1 MGAYPVRDEHAEARH
16 GWASSFPVFRA
27 ARASEVVAQLSAFI
41 GEPSVEQVRA
51 WDESIPPLQ
60 GQVDE
65 VLTRESR
72 AVGYEA
78 ILEYEL
84 PLEFRRPDAILLAGG
99 SVFVLEMKGKSRAL
113 QADIDQAAAY
123 ARDLRAYHRECET
136 RPVHPILVLTKAHG
150 HVGERSGVQIVG
162 MDVIDDIVERMNG
175 VATPNPV
182 EPERFLARSAYRPL
196 PSLVEAARELFQSR
210 TLRRIYRA
218 ATATG
223 PAVDAIT
230 SIIHEAAAAGERRL
244 VLLTGLPGAGKTLV
258 GLQIAHAAFLDDL
271 AVDRGDGKPTAPA
284 VFLSGNG
291 PLVEVLQYELRSA
304 GGGGRAFVRGVK
316 QYVDTYSKSPASVPP
331 EHVLIFD
338 EAQRAFDAK
347 KVSKVH
353 GSNPNLRSEPEHFV
367 EFARRVPGWCVVIAL
382 IGGGQEIHE
391 GEEAGLGLWRM
402 AVEEAS
408 HSDRWIVHGP
418 PAAAQYFRGYPDTRL
433 DDRLHLG
440 SELRYHVA
448 TRQHEFVAG
457 LIGET
462 EAGDQPLIAHD
473 LDMSGYHLRITRD
486 LDVAKSYLRS
496 RYADD
501 PTARFGM
508 IASSRDKDLER
519 FGMPNGWNATKNVR
533 YGPWYVA
540 SEDDP
545 SRRSCRLLRDCV
557 TEFGAQGLELD
568 AVLLGWGTDYVLD
581 GGRWSIT
588 GMRRYARGSLVE
600 DPFRLRRNAYRVL
613 LTRARDATI
622 VYVPPLPALDET
634 FAYLIA
640 CGFVSLDQSA
650 I

>member
-1 MGAYPVRDEHAEARH
+1 M
-16 GWASSFPVFRA
+16 
-27 ARASEVVAQLSAFI
+27 AQLTSFI
-41 GEPSVEQVRA
+41 GEPSARADTYLGQVN
-51 WDESIPPLQ
+51 PPLQ
-60 GQVDE
+60 GQVSKVPSHE
-65 VLTRESR
+65 AR
-72 AVGYEA
+72 ATGYKA
-78 ILEYEL
+78 DPQYEL
-84 PLEFRRPDAILLAGG
+84 PLEFRRPDAVLLAGG

-113 QADIDQAAAY
+113 QADIDQASAY
-123 ARDLRAYHRECET
+123 ARDLRAYHRECES
-136 RPVHPILVLTKAHG
+136 RPVHPLLVLTKAHG
-150 HVGERSGVQIVG
+150 HIGERSGVQIVG
-162 MDVIDDIVERMNG
+162 MDAIDDVVERLNG

-182 EPERFLARSAYRPL
+182 EPARFLASTAYRPL

-210 TLRRIYRA
+210 TLRRIHRA
-218 ATATG
+218 ASATE
-223 PAVDAIT
+223 PAVAAIT
-230 SIIHEAAAAGERRL
+230 SIIHEAAANGDRRL

-258 GLQIAHAAFLDDL
+258 GLQIAHASFLDDL
-271 AVDRGDGKPTAPA
+271 AVDRGDGRPTAPA

-316 QYVDTYSKSPASVPP
+316 QYVDTYTKSPTSVPP

-353 GSNPNLRSEPEHFV
+353 GSNPNGRSEPEHFV

-391 GEEAGLGLWRM
+391 GEEGGLGLWRM

-408 HSDRWIVHGP
+408 RSNRWTVHGP
-418 PAAAQYFRGYPDTRL
+418 PAAARYFDGYQDARL

-448 TRQHEFVAG
+448 TRLHEFVAG

-462 EAGDQPLIAHD
+462 VSADLPQLAHD
-473 LDMSGYHLRITRD
+473 LDVSGYHLQITRD
-486 LDVAKSYLRS
+486 LDVAKSYLRA

-519 FGMPNGWNATKNVR
+519 LGMPNGWDATKNVR
-533 YGPWYVA
+533 YGPWYA
-540 SEDDP
+540 EDEDDP
-545 SRRSCRLLRDCV
+545 GGRSCRLLRDCV

-568 AVLLGWGTDYVLD
+568 AVLLGWGTDYVLE
-581 GGRWSIT
+581 GGKWT
-588 GMRRYARGSLVE
+588 NAAMRHYARGSLVE

-613 LTRARDATI
+613 LTRARDAT
-622 VYVPPLPALDET
+622 VLYVPPLPLLEET
-634 FAYLIA
+634 YAHLLA
-640 CGFVSLDQSA
+640 SGFVSLDRSA
-650 I
+650 V

>member
-41 GEPSVEQVRA
+41 GEPSGEQVRA

-60 GQVDE
+60 GEVGE
-65 VLTRESR
+65 VLGRESR
-72 AVGYEA
+72 AAGYEA

-99 SVFVLEMKGKSRAL
+99 SIFVLEMKGKARPL

-123 ARDLRAYHRECET
+123 ARDLRAYHRECES
-136 RPVHPILVLTKAHG
+136 RPVHPLLVLTKARG
-150 HVGERSGVQIVG
+150 HVGERAGVQIVG
-162 MDVIDDIVERMNG
+162 MDAIDDVVERLNG

-182 EPERFLARSAYRPL
+182 EPEKFLARTAYRPL

-210 TLRRIYRA
+210 TLRRIHRA
-218 ATATG
+218 ASATE
-223 PAVDAIT
+223 PAVAAIT
-230 SIIHEAAAAGERRL
+230 SIIHEAAAAGDRRL
-244 VLLTGLPGAGKTLV
+244 ILLTGLPGAGKTLV
-258 GLQIAHAAFLDDL
+258 GLQVAHASFLDDL
-271 AVDRGDGKPTAPA
+271 AVDRGDGRPTAPA

-316 QYVDTYSKSPASVPP
+316 QYVDTYSKSPTSVPP

-353 GSNPNLRSEPEHFV
+353 GSNPNGRSEPEHFV

-391 GEEAGLGLWRM
+391 GEEGGLGLWRM

-408 HSDRWIVHGP
+408 HSSRWIVHGP
-418 PAAAQYFRGYPDTRL
+418 PGAAQYFRGYPDTRL

-462 EAGDQPLIAHD
+462 ESADLPRIAHD
-473 LDMSGYHLRITRD
+473 LDMAGYHLRITRD
-486 LDVAKSYLRS
+486 LDVAKSYLRT

-519 FGMPNGWNATKNVR
+519 LGMPNGWNSTKNVR
-533 YGPWYVA
+533 YGPWYA
-540 SEDDP
+540 EGEDDP
-545 SRRSCRLLRDCV
+545 SGRSCRLLRDCV

-568 AVLLGWGTDYVLD
+568 AVLLGWGTDYVLE
-581 GGRWSIT
+581 GGKWT
-588 GMRRYARGSLVE
+588 NAAMRRYARDSLVE

-613 LTRARDATI
+613 LTRARDATV
-622 VYVPPLPALDET
+622 VYVPPLRPLDET
-634 FAYLIA
+634 YAHLVA
-640 CGFVSLDQSA
+640 SGFVSLDGTA
-650 I
+650 V